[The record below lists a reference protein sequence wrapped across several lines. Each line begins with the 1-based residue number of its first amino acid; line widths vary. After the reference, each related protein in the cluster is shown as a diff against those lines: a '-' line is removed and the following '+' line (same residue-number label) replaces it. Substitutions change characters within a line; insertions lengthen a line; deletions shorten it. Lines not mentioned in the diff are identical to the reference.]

1 MGVMEQWDASQ
12 NKIGNNPMVVSIPSD
27 GNPVLLDMAMSQ
39 FSNGKL
45 EVFQRSGEQLP
56 IAGGYDETGELML
69 AKK

>member
-1 MGVMEQWDASQ
+1 
-12 NKIGNNPMVVSIPSD
+12 MVVSIPSD